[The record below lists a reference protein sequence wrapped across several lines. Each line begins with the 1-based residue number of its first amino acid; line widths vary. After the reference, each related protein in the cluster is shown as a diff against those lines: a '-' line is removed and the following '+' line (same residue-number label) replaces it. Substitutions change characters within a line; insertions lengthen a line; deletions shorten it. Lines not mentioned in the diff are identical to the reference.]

1 MCGRYQAWVDD
12 EDILRIIER
21 EKKGNISRYF
31 RQDEVFSGSILP
43 ILYASPFTVRA
54 KLSKW
59 GCMIT
64 TESDGKTKSTRL
76 INARAE
82 SAPHKPMFKD
92 VVRNKRT
99 LVVTSGYYEWSAD
112 RRKWHITNGGVML
125 LAGLDIS
132 DCADEDSH
140 VVITTAAR
148 GEIRTIHHRMPLVIE
163 KDEMKAWL
171 YDENFARRKLASP
184 GPADFDIREVG

>member
-31 RQDEVFSGSILP
+31 RQSEVYPGSCSP
-43 ILYASPFTVRA
+43 ILYGSPFTVRA

-59 GCMIT
+59 GCTINT
-64 TESDGKTKSTRL
+64 GTDGKTSTARL

-82 SAPHKPMFKD
+82 STSYKPMFKD
-92 VVRNKRT
+92 TARNNRT
-99 LVVTSGYYEWSAD
+99 LVVTSGYYEWSGD

-125 LAGLDIS
+125 LAALDIS
-132 DCADEDSH
+132 SYAEEDCH

-148 GEIRTIHHRMPLVIE
+148 GDIRTIHHRMPLVIAKE
-163 KDEMKAWL
+163 EIKAWL
-171 YDENFARRKLASP
+171 YDEDFARRKLASA
-184 GPADFDIREVG
+184 GPSDFDIREVV